1 MATITSLVDRVRQE
15 LGDTPKSF
23 VTQFVAEGITN
34 RYRLN
39 YSPVDAENVLVFKNN
54 VDITS
59 TAEVE
64 ETTGIVVLDDV
75 PSQGDE
81 FTITGNYFRYFTTAE
96 VTTMVENALLQHVGT
111 RTDTFGRTITVENLP
126 GIEEYPVALYATTLA
141 LYTLATDA
149 SFDINIFAP
158 DGVTIPRSERYRQLM
173 EMIDARREQY
183 RELCVQLGIG
193 MYQIEVFNLRRISKM
208 TNRYVPVYRP
218 MEVDDKSF
226 PLRVDLP
233 LPSYG
238 DRKEP
243 WPSDAEELT
252 AYEGFEFTYTK
263 TFSGYYSGKVFQ
275 ANLLT
280 QRGSTY
286 TVRDLN
292 LVITNDKLV
301 NITDVD
307 RTLGSTTA
315 TITVDEAH
323 GMVTG
328 DQVFINGINDEF
340 NGTWTVVA
348 APTATSFTV
357 TTTETTAVA
366 LSDQTGTADPYG
378 LKNYTATMSLTA
390 EQTRRLAR
398 RTYWSLAYKDAL
410 VENAEITELYGGG
423 FFTERAS
430 EAVL

>member
-1 MATITSLVDRVRQE
+1 
-15 LGDTPKSF
+15 
-23 VTQFVAEGITN
+23 VAEGITN

-39 YSPVDAENVLVFKNN
+39 YSPVDAENILVFKNGT
-54 VDITS
+54 DITN

-64 ETTGIVVLDDV
+64 ETTGIVVLDNV
-75 PSQGDE
+75 PTQGDE

-96 VTTMVENALLQHVGT
+96 VTTMVNNALLQHVGT
-111 RTDTFGRTITVENLP
+111 RTDTFGRTITVDNLP
-126 GIEEYPVALYATTLA
+126 GIEEYPVALYATTLG

-233 LPSYG
+233 LPTYG

-292 LVITNDKLV
+292 LVISNNKLV
-301 NITDVD
+301 NITDVT
-307 RTLGSTTA
+307 RTAGTTTA
-315 TITVDEAH
+315 TFTVDSAH

-328 DQVFINGINDEF
+328 DKVFVNGINDEF
-340 NGTWTVVA
+340 NGTQTVVS
-348 APTATSFTV
+348 APTATSFTI

-366 LSDQTGTADPYG
+366 LTEQEGTADPYG
-378 LKNYTATMSLTA
+378 LKNYTATISLTA

>member
-1 MATITSLVDRVRQE
+1 
-15 LGDTPKSF
+15 
-23 VTQFVAEGITN
+23 VAEGITN

-39 YSPVDAENVLVFKNN
+39 YSPVDAENILVFKNGT
-54 VDITS
+54 DITN

-75 PSQGDE
+75 PTQGDE

-96 VTTMVENALLQHVGT
+96 VTTMVNNALLQHVGT
-111 RTDTFGRTITVENLP
+111 RTDTFGRTITVDNLP
-126 GIEEYPVALYATTLA
+126 GIEEYPVALYATTLG

-233 LPSYG
+233 LPTYG

-292 LVITNDKLV
+292 LVISNNKLV
-301 NITDVD
+301 NITDVT
-307 RTLGSTTA
+307 RTAGTTTA
-315 TITVDEAH
+315 TFTVDSAH

-328 DQVFINGINDEF
+328 DKVFVNGINDEF
-340 NGTWTVVA
+340 NGTQTVVS
-348 APTATSFTV
+348 APTATSFTI

-366 LSDQTGTADPYG
+366 LTEQEGTADPYG
-378 LKNYTATMSLTA
+378 LKNYTATISLTA

>member
-1 MATITSLVDRVRQE
+1 
-15 LGDTPKSF
+15 
-23 VTQFVAEGITN
+23 
-34 RYRLN
+34 
-39 YSPVDAENVLVFKNN
+39 
-54 VDITS
+54 
-59 TAEVE
+59 
-64 ETTGIVVLDDV
+64 
-75 PSQGDE
+75 
-81 FTITGNYFRYFTTAE
+81 
-96 VTTMVENALLQHVGT
+96 
-111 RTDTFGRTITVENLP
+111 
-126 GIEEYPVALYATTLA
+126 
-141 LYTLATDA
+141 
-149 SFDINIFAP
+149 
-158 DGVTIPRSERYRQLM
+158 
-173 EMIDARREQY
+173 
-183 RELCVQLGIG
+183 
-193 MYQIEVFNLRRISKM
+193 MYQIEVFTMRRISKM

-226 PLRVDLP
+226 PLRVDVP
-233 LPSYG
+233 LPTYG

-292 LVITNDKLV
+292 LVISNDKLV
-301 NITDVD
+301 NITDVT
-307 RTLGSTTA
+307 RTAGTTTA
-315 TITVDEAH
+315 TFTVDSAH

-328 DQVFINGINDEF
+328 DKVFVNGINDEF
-340 NGTWTVVA
+340 NGTQTVVS
-348 APTATSFTV
+348 APTATSFTI

-366 LSDQTGTADPYG
+366 LTEQEGTADPYG
-378 LKNYTATMSLTA
+378 LKNYTATISLTA